1 MSMTEKEAKEK
12 LCPFAISGS
21 WIAHN
26 MNGCGAYHC
35 DASDCMAWEWDYKNR
50 NTHVPNDCTIDDE
63 PIRPDRVPLSWE
75 WESASDSGDGVASW
89 IEPESEAKER
99 WTGHCHLIFRGAE

>member
-1 MSMTEKEAKEK
+1 MSMTEKEAKTK

-35 DASDCMAWEWDYKNR
+35 DASDCMAWE
-50 NTHVPNDCTIDDE
+50 
-63 PIRPDRVPLSWE
+63 
-75 WESASDSGDGVASW
+75 SDGILNGENV
-89 IEPESEAKER
+89 
-99 WTGHCHLIFRGAE
+99 GHCHLIFRGAE